1 MPRKIVGAC
10 PQMENDGLTKMSEPA
25 HKKCSPYKYVKACP
39 QTEGIFIDLRCPLSN
54 KKYGDFD

>member
-1 MPRKIVGAC
+1 
-10 PQMENDGLTKMSEPA
+10 MENDGLTKMSEPA